1 MKLNRQAKQKQ
12 NDQLLGRLSSVLRPV
27 ISRYSD
33 LPEDV
38 QYDFRVTLRNFNK
51 WYNYIAQIDRTFDK
65 ELLEESIFTGFLLKF
80 IPKNNATISILKTKL
95 S

>member
-27 ISRYSD
+27 ISRYND

-38 QYDFRVTLRNFNK
+38 QYDFRVTQETSTNGIIISLK
-51 WYNYIAQIDRTFDK
+51 LIV
-65 ELLEESIFTGFLLKF
+65 LLIKSY
-80 IPKNNATISILKTKL
+80 
-95 S
+95 